1 MALSLGELAA
11 IVGGRIEGDAARLV
25 ERVSSLQASG
35 PDAITYYRDPKLEDF
50 LAETHAAAVVLCRD
64 DAPFFAGNRIIVS
77 NPALAF
83 AKIAAALHPRP
94 EIEPGIHSTAVVHQY
109 AEIAAGA
116 QIGPMVVVENG
127 AHVGAGVVVGAQ
139 CYIGAGA
146 EIGTGT
152 RLDAQVTIS
161 HNCMIGNNCVISPGV
176 VIGAAGFGYVPENSQ
191 WLAVP
196 QLGRVVIGDDV
207 EIGAN
212 TTIDRG
218 ALDDT
223 IIGNGV
229 KLDNQI
235 QIAHNVQIGEHSI
248 FAGCV
253 GVAGSAKIGKRCR
266 FGGRVSILGHLEI
279 VDNVEVT
286 ATSVVTRSLLR
297 AGRYSSCVPVQDNRV
312 WRKNAARIHNL
323 DALAQRL
330 KALEARLNQ

>member
-1 MALSLGELAA
+1 VALSLGELAA

-35 PDAITYYRDPKLEDF
+35 PDAITYYRDPKLENL
-50 LAETHAAAVVLCRD
+50 LAETHAAAVVLCSD
-64 DAPFFAGNRIIVS
+64 DAPFFAGNRLIVS

-94 EIEPGIHSTAVVHQY
+94 AIQPGIHTTAVVHEN
-109 AEIAAGA
+109 AEIAVDA
-116 QIGPMVVVENG
+116 QIGPMAVVENG
-127 AHVGAGVVVGAQ
+127 AQIGAGVVVGAQ
-139 CYIGAGA
+139 CYVGSGT
-146 EIGTGT
+146 EIGSGS

-161 HNCMIGNNCVISPGV
+161 HNCIVGCNCTISPGV
-176 VIGAAGFGYVPENSQ
+176 VIGAAGFGYVPENST

-248 FAGCV
+248 LAGCV
-253 GVAGSAKIGKRCR
+253 AVAGSAILGKRCR

-279 VDNVEVT
+279 TDDVEVT
-286 ATSVVTRSLLR
+286 ATSVVTRSLLV
-297 AGRYSSCVPVQDNRV
+297 AGRYSSCVPVQDSRV

-323 DALAQRL
+323 NALAQRI
-330 KALEARLNQ
+330 KALEARLKQ